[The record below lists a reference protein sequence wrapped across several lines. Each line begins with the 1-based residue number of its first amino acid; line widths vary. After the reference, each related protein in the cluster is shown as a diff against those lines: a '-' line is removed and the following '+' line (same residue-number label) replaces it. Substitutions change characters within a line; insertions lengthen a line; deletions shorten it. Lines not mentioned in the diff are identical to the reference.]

1 MGGKAVVAT
10 HYKSPTIKCS
20 SSVALLRNAR
30 DIMQNIRFQCVAPAG
45 RIRVKSSRLWR
56 ECRGEACL
64 ARHVRRTRIADIAI
78 IHFKTSFVG
87 YRGRGMTHIYRSL
100 AQGYR
105 RDFTALTGRI
115 RS

>member
-1 MGGKAVVAT
+1 MAHK
-10 HYKSPTIKCS
+10 K
-20 SSVALLRNAR
+20 L
-30 DIMQNIRFQCVAPAG
+30 
-45 RIRVKSSRLWR
+45 RVKSSRLWR
-56 ECRGEACL
+56 ECRGEACF

-87 YRGRGMTHIYRSL
+87 YRGGGMTHIYRSL

-115 RS
+115 QGECHIYPRCRAYHALTLG

>member
-1 MGGKAVVAT
+1 MARRYGVDNRLFFF
-10 HYKSPTIKCS
+10 
-20 SSVALLRNAR
+20 ALTG
-30 DIMQNIRFQCVAPAG
+30 C
-45 RIRVKSSRLWR
+45 IRVKSSRLWR

-100 AQGYR
+100 ACFI
-105 RDFTALTGRI
+105 RDFVALTGRI
-115 RS
+115 YRGTCKIPQGVALG

>member
-1 MGGKAVVAT
+1 M
-10 HYKSPTIKCS
+10 PW
-20 SSVALLRNAR
+20 
-30 DIMQNIRFQCVAPAG
+30 

-87 YRGRGMTHIYRSL
+87 YRGRGMPLPYKAL
-100 AQGYR
+100 PPQGYR

-115 RS
+115 QNGAIFTQGVALG